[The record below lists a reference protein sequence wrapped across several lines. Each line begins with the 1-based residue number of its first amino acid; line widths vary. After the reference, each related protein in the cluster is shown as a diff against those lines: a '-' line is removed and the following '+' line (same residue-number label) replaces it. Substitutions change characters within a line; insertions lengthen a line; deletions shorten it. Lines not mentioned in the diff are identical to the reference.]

1 MTAESSRL
9 SIQLH
14 LLKIT
19 FVIQF
24 NEAVLSKILIAI
36 AITLKQ
42 TIYSDC
48 LRKSPQ
54 KILNIIFSF
63 LGLN

>member
-19 FVIQF
+19 FLIEF
-24 NEAVLSKILIAI
+24 TEAVLSKIMKAI
-36 AITLKQ
+36 AIIFKT
-42 TIYSDC
+42 TI
-48 LRKSPQ
+48 
-54 KILNIIFSF
+54 
-63 LGLN
+63 

>member
-42 TIYSDC
+42 TI
-48 LRKSPQ
+48 
-54 KILNIIFSF
+54 
-63 LGLN
+63 